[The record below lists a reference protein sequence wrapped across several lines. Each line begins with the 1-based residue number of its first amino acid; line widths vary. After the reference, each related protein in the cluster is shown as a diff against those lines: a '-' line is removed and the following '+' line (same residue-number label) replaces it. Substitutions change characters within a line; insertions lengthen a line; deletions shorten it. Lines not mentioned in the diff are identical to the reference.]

1 VLGQFRKLWPL
12 FPRKDRL
19 VFIVVASLARVLF
32 SVYVAHWARLILDAL
47 VASDSQG
54 IYALLRTGVA
64 VLFGD
69 LLFRYLTVKVS
80 GAFAEDSMASL
91 RERVV
96 AHLMRV
102 KTAEFNK
109 QHGADYLSR
118 LTNDLARVQEF
129 AVSTLGNVIFLPLA
143 AVLALAYMLYVS
155 WQLTAIVILGT
166 PLLLLTATLL
176 SAPIGRLSKELQ
188 EKLAITTTLTQESA
202 QGMEVA
208 RVFGL
213 REHLSAEFAKAV
225 REAFELQW
233 ALVGRRML
241 MGGISFLLTLLSF
254 FLCFGVGGYFVVRG
268 FLSVGELMAFV
279 QLMDRLTEPMSRMP
293 QLLASMRSELAAAER
308 AVSLL
313 DLAQEEPEG
322 KLPAVSAPATIEFSD
337 VSFQYEGREGKAL
350 DGLTF
355 NIEEGQT
362 VALVGASGSGKT
374 TALRLV
380 NRLYT
385 PEQGQIHVGGLPTT
399 EWRLDALRAQVA
411 VVAQESFLFPV
422 SVLDNIRYGLPDAAE
437 SEAMA
442 AAKAANAHDFIA
454 ALPQGYATL
463 VGERG
468 ARLSGGQKQRIALAR
483 AFLKDAPI
491 LLLDEATSALDVQS
505 EALVQAALEQFMK
518 RRTVLVVAHRLT
530 TIVNADHVLVLEKGR
545 IVESGKHHDLLA
557 KGGVYADLYLRQWQ
571 NGESAKEA
579 V

>member
-1 VLGQFRKLWPL
+1 
-12 FPRKDRL
+12 
-19 VFIVVASLARVLF
+19 VFIVVASLARVIF

-47 VASDSQG
+47 VKSDSAG
-54 IYALLRTGVA
+54 IYTLLRIGGA

-69 LLFRYLTVKVS
+69 FLLRYLVVRVS
-80 GAFAEDSMASL
+80 GAFAEDSMAAL
-91 RERVV
+91 REKIV
-96 AHLMRV
+96 AHLLRV
-102 KTAEFNK
+102 TSVEFNR
-109 QHGADYLSR
+109 QHGADYISR
-118 LTNDLARVQEF
+118 LTNDLARIQEF

-143 AVLALAYMLYVS
+143 AILALAYMLYVS
-155 WQLTAIVILGT
+155 WQLTAIVVLGT

-213 REHLSAEFAKAV
+213 SEHLRTEFAKAV
-225 REAFELQW
+225 HEAFMLQW

-293 QLLASMRSELAAAER
+293 QLLASLRSELAAAER

-313 DLAQEEPEG
+313 DLTQESNEG
-322 KLPAVSAPATIEFSD
+322 RLPAVSDPATIKFSG

-350 DGLTF
+350 DGLSF
-355 NIEEGQT
+355 SIEEGQT

-385 PEQGQIHVGGLPTT
+385 PEQGQIYVGGLAVSD
-399 EWRLDALRAQVA
+399 WRLDALRAQVA
-411 VVAQESFLFPV
+411 VVAQDSFLFPV
-422 SVLDNIRYGLPDAAE
+422 SVLDNIRYGLPSAAL
-437 SEAMA
+437 SEVMA
-442 AAKAANAHDFIA
+442 AAKAAHAHEFIT
-454 ALPQGYATL
+454 ALPQGYDTL

-530 TIVNADHVLVLEKGR
+530 TIVNADRVLVLDGGR
-545 IVESGKHHDLLA
+545 IVESGSHLDLLA
-557 KGGVYADLYLRQWQ
+557 QGGVYAELYQRQWQ
-571 NGESAKEA
+571 NGEIAQEA